1 MARRVRRKPGRGRD
15 LSVAAM
21 LIVVIAFSVLL
32 LLGMPV
38 AFAIGIAGVLF
49 FLQHPELPLTIPI
62 QLTVSETQNFALLAV
77 PLFILAGNFLNNS
90 GITHNL
96 LKLATVLTGR
106 MQGGLAQTSI
116 ALSTLMS
123 GVTGSSIADAA
134 MNARVLGLQMLKRG
148 FSKGYAAGVLSYGSL
163 MAPIIPPGIGFILY
177 GTVGQVSIGRLFA
190 AGIVPGLMLWASL
203 AIAISVTARRRGY
216 APERTTR
223 PTVNEIA
230 VALWGGMWA
239 ILFPIILLLGLR
251 YGIFTP
257 SEIGAFAVVYA
268 VMVGVFAHRMLT
280 LAGCREAVEGS
291 LIDIGGVMFLL
302 ALSAV
307 FGYGIVFERIPEVI
321 SSWMLGITDN
331 PYVVMVLI
339 VLFILLAGTFMEGSV
354 LIIMLTPIFL
364 PLVMKYDIDPVHFGL
379 VFIIAATI
387 GNYTPPVGGAMFVV
401 CQVLRCPIGEYTRES
416 IPFLIAVS
424 AVTLLLI
431 FVPEVVLFVPDLI
444 FGKDLR

>member
-1 MARRVRRKPGRGRD
+1 M
-15 LSVAAM
+15 
-21 LIVVIAFSVLL
+21 
-32 LLGMPV
+32 
-38 AFAIGIAGVLF
+38 
-49 FLQHPELPLTIPI
+49 
-62 QLTVSETQNFALLAV
+62 

-134 MNARVLGLQMLKRG
+134 MNARILGLQMLKRG

-190 AGIVPGLMLWASL
+190 AGIIPGSCCGRRLRSPSPSRRGAAATRPS
-203 AIAISVTARRRGY
+203 ARR
-216 APERTTR
+216 AR
-223 PTVNEIA
+223 PSKEIA
-230 VALWGGMWA
+230 LASWGGIWA

-268 VMVGVFAHRMLT
+268 VAVGLFAYRMLT
-280 LAGCREAVEGS
+280 LAGFREAVEGS
-291 LIDIGGVMFLL
+291 LVDIGAVMFLL
-302 ALSAV
+302 ALSAI
-307 FGYGIVFERIPEVI
+307 FGYGIVFERVPEVI
-321 SSWMLGITDN
+321 SSWMLGITDDAN
-331 PYVVMVLI
+331 VVMVLI

-364 PLVMKYDIDPVHFGL
+364 PLVTKYGVDPVHFGL

-387 GNYTPPVGGAMFVV
+387 GNYTPPVGAAMFVV

-424 AVTLLLI
+424 VVTLLLI
-431 FVPEVVLFVPDLI
+431 FVPEVVLVRARS
-444 FGKDLR
+444 DLRQGLEVARGVDRRSARGHDIYSRR